1 MYPAPFEYLRA
12 ESVAHAIALLA
23 EHGDDAKLLAGGH
36 SLLPLMKLRL
46 AQPSVLVDIARI
58 AGLTGVTDG
67 GDHLAIGALT
77 TYAQLERDPLLARH
91 NGLIAVAAHQVGD
104 PQVRHRGTLGGS
116 CAHGDPASDLPTVMV
131 ALDATFEIQGPDGA
145 RAVTAREFFRG
156 FWETALGPGEIL
168 TTIRVPKLADGAA
181 FTYVKLNR
189 RAQDWAI
196 VGVAAIADRV
206 LGKRIAFTN
215 LGATPV
221 RGDAVERALA
231 GGATVAQASE
241 HAADGAAPPEDA
253 HATRDYRAHLARVLS
268 RRALESIAA

>member
-12 ESVAHAIALLA
+12 ESVAHAIDLLG
-23 EHGDDAKLLAGGH
+23 EHGDEAKLLAGGH

-46 AQPSVLVDIARI
+46 AQPGVLIDIARI

-77 TYAQLERDPLLARH
+77 RYSQLERDLLLARH

-168 TTIRVPKLADGAA
+168 TTIRVPKLADRAA

-196 VGVAAIADRV
+196 VGVAALADRV

-241 HAADGAAPPEDA
+241 HAADGAEPPEDA

>member
-1 MYPAPFEYLRA
+1 MYPAPFEYVRA

-23 EHGDDAKLLAGGH
+23 EHGDEAKLLAGGH

-58 AGLTGVTDG
+58 AGLAGVSDG
-67 GDHLAIGALT
+67 GSHLAIGALT
-77 TYAQLERDPLLARH
+77 THAQLERDPLLERH
-91 NGLIAVAAHQVGD
+91 NGLIAAAAHQVGD
-104 PQVRHRGTLGGS
+104 PQVRHRGTVGGS

-145 RAVTAREFFRG
+145 RSVAARDFFRG
-156 FWETALGPGEIL
+156 FWETALAPGEIL
-168 TTIRVPKLADGAA
+168 TTIRVPKLAAGAS

-196 VGVAAIADRV
+196 VGVAALADRV

-215 LGATPV
+215 LGPTPV
-221 RGDAVERALA
+221 RGAAVETALA

-241 HAADGAAPPEDA
+241 HATDDAEPPEDA
-253 HATRDYRAHLARVLS
+253 HATREYRAHLARVLS

>member
-196 VGVAAIADRV
+196 VGVTAIADRV